1 MKFQKLL
8 IILIVALSLS
18 ANLWAQE
25 KTESKAPNF
34 NIWLGG
40 LYSYNATE
48 GIVPS
53 SNYTIAFA
61 RLIAKGNIMNN
72 IDYHIM
78 GDVAGFSD
86 AASGLTTRRSILMQ
100 AWISYKPSTYAQ
112 FRVGQFK
119 YPFGI
124 EAYPGLIVWKFIIPS
139 YATIG
144 ITKKLGAEGGM
155 FRDIGAQVEGKVS
168 ASKDISFFYKAMV
181 MNGNGPNLIDNNNEK
196 DYVGNLGVNLPY
208 NITVAGS
215 YFVGSTYDSNSDG
228 IDESAYSANVALKQ
242 KKFTVQAEYI
252 SATMD
257 FINKSVKPSGYYVSG
272 TYKVFPEVELG
283 VRYDAYNRDA
293 EVENNSRDRITL
305 QTGYYFSKL
314 NRIMLNYEIRKD
326 DTDANLGNILSLLF
340 QVVL

>member
-8 IILIVALSLS
+8 IVLIAAQLLS

-61 RLIAKGNIMNN
+61 RIIAKGNIMNN

-78 GDVAGFSD
+78 GDVAGFAD
-86 AASGLTTRRSILMQ
+86 AASGLATRRSILMQ
-100 AWISYKPSTYAQ
+100 AWVSYKPSTYAQ

-139 YATIG
+139 YATLG
-144 ITKKLGAEGGM
+144 ITKKLGTEGGM
-155 FRDIGAQVEGKVS
+155 FRDIGAQVEGIVS

-215 YFVGSTYDSNSDG
+215 YFTGKAYDANADG
-228 IDESAYSANVALKQ
+228 INESAFSGNISLKN
-242 KKFTVQAEYI
+242 KRFTFQAEYL
-252 SATMD
+252 SATNE
-257 FINKSVKPSGYYVSG
+257 FINKSVKPNGYYVYG
-272 TYKVFPEVELG
+272 TYKILDELEAG
-283 VRYDAYNRDA
+283 VRYDAYDKDS
-293 EVENNSRDRITL
+293 EVENNSISRITL
-305 QTGYYFSKL
+305 QSGYYFSKL
-314 NRIMLNYEIRKD
+314 NRIMLNYEIIND
-326 DTDANLGNILSLLF
+326 DAAPNKGNLLNLLF